1 MLPKS
6 RQPIYK
12 DNSHSSFVLAF
23 EDITGRRAIERAL
36 RDPLEQKDMLLQ
48 EMNHR
53 VANSVQ
59 IIASILPSSNAAIR
73 GDAALSGTP
82 TRATSIPERSRRTPN
97 LTALADGSAQGPQ
110 SHVQI
115 PRR

>member
-1 MLPKS
+1 
-6 RQPIYK
+6 
-12 DNSHSSFVLAF
+12 VLAF
-23 EDITGRRAIERAL
+23 EDITERRGIDSAL
-36 RDPLEQKDMLLQ
+36 RDPLEQENMLLQ

-73 GDAALSGTP
+73 GDAALSRTP
-82 TRATSIPERSRRTPN
+82 LAQRRSLNDRTPN
-97 LTALADGSAQGPQ
+97 LTAPADGSAQGRQ

-115 PRR
+115 PHR